1 MDPIS
6 PQDVSID
13 DTCTLNQPASYTSQH
28 SLHTRYRSDSSATQ
42 GKSAAN
48 SGKAKRLNLSRGF
61 IRFKPGS
68 TAQEK
73 MIIRQQQR
81 EWEGSNKK
89 DKMPKIIPDTWL
101 FFNDHVMGKSIQLY
115 GSQAITL
122 FKRLPDAYEAF
133 YRGEPYYFV
142 VDENKTQL
150 LTLEIYTYNE
160 KTNVSLKK
168 SFKPEDKADDPNQD
182 WVATGHHISFIP
194 DEDDPDDML
203 DFVLMCT
210 EK

>member
-6 PQDVSID
+6 PQDVSSD
-13 DTCTLNQPASYTSQH
+13 DTCTFNEPTSYTRERSPLRRPDPNVSASQE
-28 SLHTRYRSDSSATQ
+28 Q
-42 GKSAAN
+42 PNGNKSRP
-48 SGKAKRLNLSRGF
+48 KRLNLARGF

-68 TAQEK
+68 TAAEK
-73 MIIRQQQR
+73 MTIRQQQR
-81 EWEGSNKK
+81 EWEVSDKR

-101 FFNDHVMGKSIQLY
+101 FFNDNVLGKSVQLY
-115 GSQAITL
+115 GSQAVKL
-122 FKRLPDAYEAF
+122 CKHLPEAYQAF
-133 YRGEPYYFV
+133 VRGDPYYKV
-142 VDENKTQL
+142 IDENKTQL
-150 LTLEIYTYNE
+150 LTLEIYTYKD

-182 WVATGHHISFIP
+182 WLPTGHHISFVP
-194 DEDDPDDML
+194 AEDDPEDML